1 MLKEQFDQLYLESST
16 TGKLMSVGLHPHVSG
31 HPFRI
36 RAIRDF
42 LAYAQSF
49 DDVWWATRE
58 EIADWYLENHESHIP
73 S

>member
-1 MLKEQFDQLYLESST
+1 MLAYTRMCQ
-16 TGKLMSVGLHPHVSG
+16 G

-36 RAIRDF
+36 RAIREF
-42 LAYAQSF
+42 LAYAKSF

-73 S
+73 TQG